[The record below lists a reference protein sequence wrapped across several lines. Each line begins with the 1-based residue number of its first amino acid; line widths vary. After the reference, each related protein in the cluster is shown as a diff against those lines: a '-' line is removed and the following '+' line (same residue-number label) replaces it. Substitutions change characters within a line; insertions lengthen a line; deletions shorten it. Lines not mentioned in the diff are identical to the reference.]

1 MDGGLVALAVAIV
14 VAALLLRRRA
24 EEADSMVGPAP
35 AEPDRLAT

>member
-1 MDGGLVALAVAIV
+1 MDGRLVALAVAIV
-14 VAALLLRRRA
+14 VALLLRRRA